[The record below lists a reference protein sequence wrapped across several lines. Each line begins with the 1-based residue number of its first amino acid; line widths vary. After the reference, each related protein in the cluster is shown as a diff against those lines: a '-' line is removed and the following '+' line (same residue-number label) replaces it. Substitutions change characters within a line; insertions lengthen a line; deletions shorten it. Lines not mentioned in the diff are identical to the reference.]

1 MFRQIA
7 SAIGRRFV
15 RQAVSASAQ
24 KASGGAVD
32 PKFGLRLLRD
42 SRVPVKSKLA
52 ALALGLGAVFVL
64 EILELPL
71 QTALMFLLP
80 VLGIAADFA
89 IDGVELLAGPLLVA
103 SLTLQWIAPRAIVD
117 QIRAEGDGRVYQAA
131 YVKQP

>member
-7 SAIGRRFV
+7 SAVGRRFV

-24 KASGGAVD
+24 KASGGAID
-32 PKFGLRLLRD
+32 PKFGMRLLRD
-42 SRVPVKSKLA
+42 GRVPIKSKLA

-71 QTALMFLLP
+71 QTLLFLLP
-80 VLGIAADFA
+80 VVGIAADFA

-103 SLTLQWIAPRAIVD
+103 SLTLQWIAPRDIVE
-117 QIRAEGDGRVYQAA
+117 QIRAEADGHVYQAA
-131 YVKQP
+131 YVER